1 MGEGKRGRRRNRG
14 RKGGREKRKRV
25 RWNRGTKGGREKRK
39 GEGGRDRGKKEGEGE
54 GRKGKE
60 GGGLYSSFV
69 FSYLRSAVRPSQSDI
84 MWEGA
89 VLMATGA

>member
-39 GEGGRDRGKKEGEGE
+39 GEGGRDRGKKE
-54 GRKGKE
+54 
-60 GGGLYSSFV
+60 
-69 FSYLRSAVRPSQSDI
+69 
-84 MWEGA
+84 
-89 VLMATGA
+89 

>member
-39 GEGGRDRGKKEGEGE
+39 GEEKGRRGK
-54 GRKGKE
+54 R
-60 GGGLYSSFV
+60 
-69 FSYLRSAVRPSQSDI
+69 
-84 MWEGA
+84 
-89 VLMATGA
+89 